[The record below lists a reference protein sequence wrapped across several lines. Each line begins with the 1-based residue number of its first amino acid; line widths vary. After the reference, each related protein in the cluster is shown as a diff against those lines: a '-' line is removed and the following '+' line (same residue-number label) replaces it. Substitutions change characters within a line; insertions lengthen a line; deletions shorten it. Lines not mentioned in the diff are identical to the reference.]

1 MIQIRNPKTSQSGQA
16 TAEFVLIFPVL
27 AIVLVTI
34 IQFGGLYNH
43 YESLT
48 NATRAGARKAV
59 VSRAAADPVS
69 LAQQAVKD
77 AAPNLDFD
85 KTGASISVTPT
96 PPWTP
101 GQTVTVTATYPY
113 SISIAGIGV
122 NDGTLSSSTKE
133 RVE

>member
-1 MIQIRNPKTSQSGQA
+1 MRIRNTKNSESGQA
-16 TAEFVLIFPVL
+16 AAEFVLIFPVL

-59 VSRAAADPVS
+59 VSRTATNPVS
-69 LAQQAVKD
+69 LAQQAVRD
-77 AAPNLDFD
+77 AAPNLNFS
-85 KTGASISVTPT
+85 TAGASISVTPA

-101 GQTVTVTATYPY
+101 GQQVTVTATYPY
-113 SISIAGIGV
+113 SISIVGV
-122 NDGTLSSSTKE
+122 SVSSGTLSSSTKE

>member
-1 MIQIRNPKTSQSGQA
+1 MRIRNTRNPESGQA

-59 VSRAAADPVS
+59 VSRTATDPVA
-69 LAQQAVKD
+69 LATQAVKD
-77 AAPNLDFD
+77 AAPNLDFT
-85 KTGASISVTPT
+85 KTGASITVTPAT
-96 PPWTP
+96 PWTP
-101 GQTVTVTATYPY
+101 GQQVTVTATYPY
-113 SISIAGIGV
+113 SVSIVGV
-122 NDGTLSSSTKE
+122 SVSSGTLSSSTKE

>member
-59 VSRAAADPVS
+59 VSRTAADPVS
-69 LAQQAVKD
+69 LATQAVKD
-77 AAPNLDFD
+77 AAPNLDF
-85 KTGASISVTPT
+85 TTAGASISVTPA

-101 GQTVTVTATYPY
+101 GQQVTVSANYPY
-113 SISIAGIGV
+113 SINIVGV
-122 NDGTLSSSTKE
+122 SVTSGTLNSSTKE